1 MKKIKRILLLAVLA
15 VMVNGQ
21 WSMVKGQC
29 LNVRVGSVTYKFPAA
44 QTGDMTYSGGQ
55 TLTIINKV
63 FTIADISAIYID
75 DSEVVPSITMTSR
88 PPTPALTIS
97 RPTTIPAAA
106 LPTPYAR
113 LTSQAPPPA
122 LISITPYLTAIPPP
136 APLAPISS
144 PT

>member
-63 FTIADISAIYID
+63 FTIADWSA
-75 DSEVVPSITMTSR
+75 
-88 PPTPALTIS
+88 
-97 RPTTIPAAA
+97 
-106 LPTPYAR
+106 
-113 LTSQAPPPA
+113 
-122 LISITPYLTAIPPP
+122 
-136 APLAPISS
+136 
-144 PT
+144 